1 MNGTPVVSLRRI
13 WDKQHGTRW
22 RIIIRGAIY
31 HEARLVTYT
40 TFLGQALAVAEAH
53 LRLWGYNDI
62 EASKAIANAHR
73 NIRRRYGPGII
84 DEEVQR
90 EREAAEK
97 QIEPY
102 PD

>member
-1 MNGTPVVSLRRI
+1 MSETPVVCLRRI

-53 LRLWGYNDI
+53 LRLWGYNEI
-62 EASKAIANAHR
+62 EVTRAIANTHR
-73 NIRRRYGPGII
+73 NLRRRYGPGVI
-84 DEEVQR
+84 DEEVKR
-90 EREAAEK
+90 EQEEAAK
-97 QIEPY
+97 QAEPY